1 MTPQTNIFHQKIALK
16 LLETFLFVY
25 MIKQISHDPWNINS
39 EPSPPGRN
47 RNY

>member
-1 MTPQTNIFHQKIALK
+1 MTPQRNIFHQKIALK

-25 MIKQISHDPWNINS
+25 MIKQIKHDPWNINI
-39 EPSPPGRN
+39 EPPGRN